1 MHQSLVA
8 KLAVLTGAAILVSNS
23 AWAVVPV
30 SSPRAKCAQIRAK
43 SAGNYTKCRVD
54 AERRQRS
61 RRGICSVSLGACLA
75 DAECPSGE
83 TCDKP
88 QAQFEFNQA
97 VCARS
102 FKTKWDKSEAKA
114 LIKGEPCPEIPTY
127 EVAQAQ
133 ADGDAE
139 QLADMILDG
148 ILPPSNEPDG
158 YKETHYIDLD
168 GTDDYIALTGTG
180 DVLDYT
186 KTWSLGWEV
195 ENLAPNDGFYAVIAR
210 SGDNRI
216 TLRRSAGNWGIYF
229 FAGSTSIGQANTFRV
244 PDENSKMLFEC
255 DGSNVIYSYVSAG
268 TQRTASMSIN
278 STNIA
283 NNAPQPNVL
292 EIGKGGGTVVGSTAQ
307 YWYGGISNLTLFSNV
322 LGSIAQ
328 DEYFAASD
336 VTQMSFYEDDVI
348 DFMPLGED
356 PYALV
361 LGLKLNVAGTMAN
374 GTPSDFVERP

>member
-8 KLAVLTGAAILVSNS
+8 KLAVLTGAAILVSSS

-43 SAGNYTKCRVD
+43 SAGIYTKCRVD

-114 LIKGEPCPEIPTY
+114 LIKGEPCSEIPTY

-133 ADGDAE
+133 
-139 QLADMILDG
+139 
-148 ILPPSNEPDG
+148 
-158 YKETHYIDLD
+158 
-168 GTDDYIALTGTG
+168 TDDYIALTGTG